1 MEIASSM
8 SASFQAST
16 PPTQVNQS
24 RPEASEPISGPDND
38 SDRDDQI
45 AVQST
50 NSTPA
55 VNAMGQTIGQL
66 IDVSA

>member
-8 SASFQAST
+8 SASFHAAAASTQAS
-16 PPTQVNQS
+16 PSTQ
-24 RPEASEPISGPDND
+24 EASEPMSGPDND
-38 SDRDDQI
+38 ADRDDQI
-45 AVQST
+45 AVQSA

-55 VNAMGQTIGQL
+55 VNAMGETIGQL